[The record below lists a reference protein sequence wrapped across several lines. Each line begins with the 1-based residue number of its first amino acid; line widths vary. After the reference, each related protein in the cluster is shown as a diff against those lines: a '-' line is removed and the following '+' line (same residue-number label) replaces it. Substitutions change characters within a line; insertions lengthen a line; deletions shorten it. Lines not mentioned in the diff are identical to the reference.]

1 MNSII
6 QSIIHSDK
14 MTDVSNHYHNC
25 YQIILIK
32 NGTLKIT
39 YNNETVIASSENII
53 LLNKLEQHS
62 VKIISNEYERYVLN
76 IDPYNSS
83 NFENLNKQICLLFFA
98 IIRNCR
104 TVNIHDNINQII
116 YIIEQIKAEVESYKG
131 ELNDIMIEA
140 LTLQLLLIIYR
151 YLNDSINLN
160 SNISDIVNSIQY
172 SFENMPYQQYTLENL
187 AKKYNVS
194 PSYLS
199 HKFKEL
205 TDFSV
210 MDYLRACRIA
220 AAKNHLIN
228 SSMSISE
235 VAERCGF
242 TDLSNFSRIFKSVTG
257 KTPSCFRSKM
267 R

>member
-98 IIRNCR
+98 IIR
-104 TVNIHDNINQII
+104 I
-116 YIIEQIKAEVESYKG
+116 
-131 ELNDIMIEA
+131 
-140 LTLQLLLIIYR
+140 
-151 YLNDSINLN
+151 
-160 SNISDIVNSIQY
+160 
-172 SFENMPYQQYTLENL
+172 
-187 AKKYNVS
+187 
-194 PSYLS
+194 
-199 HKFKEL
+199 
-205 TDFSV
+205 
-210 MDYLRACRIA
+210 
-220 AAKNHLIN
+220 
-228 SSMSISE
+228 
-235 VAERCGF
+235 F
-242 TDLSNFSRIFKSVTG
+242 TT
-257 KTPSCFRSKM
+257 T
-267 R
+267 